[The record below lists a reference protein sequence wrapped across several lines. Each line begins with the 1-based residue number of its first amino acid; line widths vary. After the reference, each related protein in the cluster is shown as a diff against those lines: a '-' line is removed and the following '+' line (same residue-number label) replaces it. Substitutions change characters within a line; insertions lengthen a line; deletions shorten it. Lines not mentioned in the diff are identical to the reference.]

1 MKDGV
6 AVWSTQELGAE
17 RLSEGNDDDVAVGL
31 LRLGPVRPGYRDHD
45 RRDGA

>member
-1 MKDGV
+1 MKDGA
-6 AVWSTQELGAE
+6 AVWSTQESGAE
-17 RLSEGNDDDVAVGL
+17 RLSEGNDVAVGL